1 MQRAVYVVIGAVL
14 MALSVWAFR
23 IIYRDSGSRP
33 TGHNS
38 PAPLAAAAV
47 LLITVLQL
55 YRVAQ
60 DPDRTSNWVVLVIGL
75 LACVLVVVGLSRKAS
90 RS

>member
-1 MQRAVYVVIGAVL
+1 MPQPVYLAIGALLFV
-14 MALSVWAFR
+14 LSVLAFR
-23 IIYRDSGSRP
+23 IIYRDSGTRP
-33 TGHNS
+33 AGQNS
-38 PAPLAAAAV
+38 PAPLAAAIV

-60 DPDRTSNWVVLVIGL
+60 DPDRTSNWVVLVVGL
-75 LACVLVVVGLSRKAS
+75 IACVLVVVGLSRKAS

>member
-1 MQRAVYVVIGAVL
+1 MPQAVYLAIGALL
-14 MALSVWAFR
+14 MALSIWAFR
-23 IIYRDSGSRP
+23 IIYRDLGSRKD
-33 TGHNS
+33 GQNS

-60 DPDRTSNWVVLVIGL
+60 DPDRTSNWVVLVVGL
-75 LACVLVVVGLSRKAS
+75 IACVLVVVGLSRKAS
-90 RS
+90 RR

>member
-1 MQRAVYVVIGAVL
+1 MHQAVYVAIGALL

-23 IIYRDSGSRP
+23 IIYRDFGSRKA
-33 TGHNS
+33 GQSS

-60 DPDRTSNWVVLVIGL
+60 DPERTSNWVVLVVGL
-75 LACVLVVVGLSRKAS
+75 MACVLVVIGLSRKAS
-90 RS
+90 RG

>member
-1 MQRAVYVVIGAVL
+1 VQAVYLVIGALL
-14 MALSVWAFR
+14 MALGVWGFR
-23 IIYRDSGSRP
+23 IIYRDYGAGKGGQS
-33 TGHNS
+33 S

-60 DPDRTSNWVVLVIGL
+60 DPSRTSNWVVLGIGL
-75 LACVLVVVGLSRKAS
+75 ISCVLVVAGLRRRTAG
-90 RS
+90 R